1 MAVEEDTGTDGS
13 SSRKRGDHCIA
24 LGSFP
29 TAKSQV
35 LGRQTKAKESRID
48 NCIENKNRIA
58 RR

>member
-1 MAVEEDTGTDGS
+1 MEVEEDTGTDGS

-29 TAKSQV
+29 MAKSQIQC
-35 LGRQTKAKESRID
+35 RQTKGKESRVD